1 MDWGVNLMV
10 EKAWDQEQ
18 LTAVVAGAG
27 SSCLSH
33 GPNQDTESMR
43 ADVGLGCHPQ
53 GLSPTNPFFSPTR
66 LHLLKVPQ
74 HLRKE
79 LLVGSH
85 HEPVRTF
92 YIQTITMCRG
102 DCLKPE

>member
-1 MDWGVNLMV
+1 MWAWAVTL
-10 EKAWDQEQ
+10 KA
-18 LTAVVAGAG
+18 
-27 SSCLSH
+27 CPRLSH
-33 GPNQDTESMR
+33 
-43 ADVGLGCHPQ
+43 
-53 GLSPTNPFFSPTR
+53 FSPTR

-79 LLVGSH
+79 LLVENH

-102 DCLKPE
+102 DCLKPEIILSKVLIK